1 MLIKKI
7 NLKQNKMKKNY
18 INYPILE
25 KLHKKSLGNMPMFGQ
40 DAPFFYL
47 HGEAFVKHW
56 KLNCEKF
63 KQEINV
69 ISNPFLEAS
78 DKAQEKLM
86 QLWKDIHVNDT
97 SDFEVN
103 GCYLVG
109 DFVHMLSYE
118 AKKGVETCEIA
129 YYIFDKQGIP
139 LAMYIDGVKSEGQM
153 RGWISSCFSVNNNQ
167 DEIRNWIYYKI
178 GQLCILKMFKS
189 YAEVET
195 KIMPPKARI
204 KGFEC
209 KYIND
214 TRFELT
220 YLDSKWFT
228 NLVKSDGFNVRGHF
242 RLQPMKKDGKWT
254 RELIWISEFSKTGYT
269 APARI
274 LSQTG

>member
-1 MLIKKI
+1 MLIKKT
-7 NLKQNKMKKNY
+7 NKMKKNY

-25 KLHKKSLGNMPMFGQ
+25 KLHNKSLGNMPIYEQ
-40 DAPFFYL
+40 DAPFFNL
-47 HGEAFVKHW
+47 HTDVFVKHW

-63 KQEINV
+63 KREINV

-78 DKAQEKLM
+78 GKAKEKLT
-86 QLWKDIHVNDT
+86 QLWNDILVNDI

-103 GCYLVG
+103 GCCLVG
-109 DFVHMLSYE
+109 DFVHMLSFE
-118 AKKGVETCEIA
+118 AKKGMEYCEIA

-139 LAMYIDGVKSEGQM
+139 LAMYIDNVKGDRRM
-153 RGWISSCFSVNNNQ
+153 TGWISSCFSVNNNQ
-167 DEIRNWIYYKI
+167 DEIRNWIYSRI
-178 GQLCILKMFKS
+178 WQLGILKMFKN

-204 KGFEC
+204 KGVDC

-254 RELIWISEFSKTGYT
+254 KELIWISEFSKTGYT

-274 LSQTG
+274 LSQTE